1 MLLEDEYQEL
11 LKEEVNEDE
20 GAGDIA
26 DKVDAM
32 MSAAKGNRALSE
44 FGFGRQ
50 PRGFSEY
57 QRGKSDVGEK
67 LRAESQ
73 FAPVSPNGAEFMIN
87 KMDKVAP
94 TLEIDRMDS
103 MASSIINST
112 PKSQDG
118 GIDSKINPSTPLLD

>member
-11 LKEEVNEDE
+11 LKQEVNEDE

-44 FGFGRQ
+44 FGFGK
-50 PRGFSEY
+50 PRGLSEY
-57 QRGKSDVGEK
+57 GRGKSDVGEK
-67 LRAESQ
+67 MRAESQ

-103 MASSIINST
+103 MASSNINGT

-118 GIDSKINPSTPLLD
+118 DNTKINPSTPLLD

>member
-11 LKEEVNEDE
+11 LKQEVNEDE

-32 MSAAKGNRALSE
+32 MSATKGNRALSE

-50 PRGFSEY
+50 PRGLSEY
-57 QRGKSDVGEK
+57 QRGKSLVDEK
-67 LRAESQ
+67 PFAESQ
-73 FAPVSPNGAEFMIN
+73 FAPVSPNGAEFMIK

-94 TLEIDRMDS
+94 TLEVERMDS
-103 MASSIINST
+103 MASSNINST
-112 PKSQDG
+112 PKAQDG
-118 GIDSKINPSTPLLD
+118 TDNKINPSTPLLD